1 MTRRRLVTGLLG
13 IAGLVAGAV
22 AVMALR
28 EATMSTHSPVARA
41 SRVEVV
47 MDARTRHGVPSQ
59 TTAEMV
65 DAQLRTCRLQVDTDV
80 AGALRPAGPHRF
92 RAVLR
97 PALDETDRRQF
108 RGCMEDWLV
117 DNVRIDVVAL
127 R

>member
-1 MTRRRLVTGLLG
+1 VTQRRLITAALGTVGLLVG
-13 IAGLVAGAV
+13 ILAV
-22 AVMALR
+22 VALR
-28 EATMSTHSPVARA
+28 EATMSTHSPAARG

-47 MDARTRHGVPSQ
+47 IDARTRHGEPSH
-59 TTAEMV
+59 TMAEMV
-65 DAQLRTCRLQVDTDV
+65 DAQVRTCRLQVGSDLV
-80 AGALRPAGPHRF
+80 GAVRPAGTHRF

-108 RGCMEDWLV
+108 RGCLEDWLI